1 MTTKG
6 CEPKLSKHM
15 GEEKMKRYTNVVETV
30 EDTIQ
35 DRTCGMSG
43 NLDKVWIGSG
53 YEKEERKR
61 YM

>member
-1 MTTKG
+1 
-6 CEPKLSKHM
+6 M